1 MSNSAEPKTKF
12 LNLLGDILADIVDAD
27 SLNLSESTVADDVP
41 GWDSINH
48 VRLLLA
54 IESEFGFRFDLNE
67 SEGLMNVGQLV
78 EVIQKN
84 LRDK

>member
-54 IESEFGFRFDLNE
+54 IESEFGFRFDLDE